1 MVSPVWS
8 VHAVIWQAGT
18 NWAGPVRI
26 QIYCDPEWEERHKI
40 SKEGTDAPV
49 RVGGLIMKNT
59 TIKPSIYYD
68 SGVRHKRKYYSN
80 EPKTLEM
87 IRKTQPVW
95 KQTGNQETDRQSGNI
110 QAIRKQTGNQEN
122 GQAIR
127 RQTGNQETDRKSGNR
142 QAIMKQTGNQ
152 ETDRQSGNRQEIR
165 KRKPSQT
172 PSEKNKLRKPNK
184 KEEKKRKKTENR

>member
-68 SGVRHKRKYYSN
+68 SGVRHKRKYYSD
-80 EPKTLEM
+80 EPETLEM

-95 KQTGNQETDRQSGNI
+95 KQTGNQETDRQSGNRQAI
-110 QAIRKQTGNQEN
+110 RKTDMQSGDRQAIRKQTGS
-122 GQAIR
+122 
-127 RQTGNQETDRKSGNR
+127 QETDRQSGNR
-142 QAIMKQTGNQ
+142 QEIRKQTDNQ

-165 KRKPSQT
+165 KRKPS
-172 PSEKNKLRKPNK
+172 
-184 KEEKKRKKTENR
+184 